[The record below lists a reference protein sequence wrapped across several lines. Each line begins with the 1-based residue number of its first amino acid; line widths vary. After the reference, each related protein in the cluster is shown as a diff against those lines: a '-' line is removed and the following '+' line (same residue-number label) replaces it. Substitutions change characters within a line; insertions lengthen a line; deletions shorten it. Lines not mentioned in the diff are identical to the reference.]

1 MTSIAGGQAD
11 RLHPDR
17 DALALAEEM
26 VQRDD
31 VMRTIIQETLEAG
44 RQGNL
49 TESGRTVCGTAK
61 RPLPPILRRF
71 AQVTLPTCPRTV
83 GGTWH
88 THVTR
93 DQLLNPENSLPD
105 WANVVFGVVDVSIV
119 VGAEMSEVVVGSA
132 DRSTMQ
138 HELRQV
144 LGVDVEDPEDVVDA
158 ILDGE
163 VQDPPG
169 ARARLRRQLEPLVFE
184 IETAY
189 PELARDIRATDAV
202 VQAVLRGNLQ
212 MVAACPMYG
221 PGVEPRLT
229 APGGTFFLFREL
241 GERNAR
247 VLRRGAKRLL
257 PPEDVDIRATAWGTA
272 IGFFVSQAL
281 ADVLTS

>member
-1 MTSIAGGQAD
+1 
-11 RLHPDR
+11 
-17 DALALAEEM
+17 M

-31 VMRTIIQETLEAG
+31 VMRTVIEETLESG

-88 THVTR
+88 THITR

-119 VGAEMSEVVVGSA
+119 VGAETSEVVVGSS
-132 DRSTMQ
+132 DRSVMQ

-144 LGVDVEDPEDVVDA
+144 LGVDVGSPDVVVDA

-163 VQDPPG
+163 VQDPPM
-169 ARARLRRQLEPLVFE
+169 ARPRLRQQLDPLVFE
-184 IETAY
+184 IDTSF
-189 PELARDIRATDAV
+189 PELARDIRSTEAV
-202 VQAVLRGNLQ
+202 VQAVLRGNLE
-212 MVAACPMYG
+212 MVAACPLYG
-221 PGVEPRLT
+221 PAVERRLT
-229 APGGTFFLFREL
+229 APGGPFFLFREL

-247 VLRRGAKRLL
+247 VLKECGKRLL
-257 PPEDVDIRATAWGTA
+257 PPEVVDIRATAWGTA
-272 IGFFVSQAL
+272 IGFFVSNTL
-281 ADVLTS
+281 SDVLTS